1 MQIKR
6 IDKKVDKQPQK
17 TYTDSKEFFEFKDLS
32 GLPKGVREA
41 MTPLKE
47 EIRKVALGTIKDA
60 VTFIENPKSIDR
72 AIVLKRLQ
80 KLYRL
85 LGHLEG
91 ETDGNLHNLGPRN
104 RNPKGEVLDSPVEIR
119 GMDNRRTAEGSAEQ
133 ILLDRLKS
141 ARDSKGAVLQPGTP
155 NGGKV

>member
-1 MQIKR
+1 MQVKK
-6 IDKKVDKQPQK
+6 IDKRVDKQPQK

-32 GLPKGVREA
+32 GLPKGIREA
-41 MTPLKE
+41 MAPLKE
-47 EIRKVALGTIKDA
+47 EMRQVALGTIKDSIN
-60 VTFIENPKSIDR
+60 FIENPKSIDR
-72 AIVLKRLQ
+72 AIVLRRLQ

-85 LGHLEG
+85 LSHLEG
-91 ETDGNLHNLGPRN
+91 EADGNLHNLGPRN
-104 RNPKGEVLDSPVEIR
+104 RNPKGKVLDSPVEIR
-119 GMDNRRTAEGSAEQ
+119 GMDSRGAAEESARQ